1 MPKGG
6 ARPKVRESDQRGGA
20 RPKVRTD
27 EHRRGPKRRRARL
40 DPARAVAF
48 AELARQLKY
57 ADEQDLLLALVDACL
72 RAPGRVSAFLASS
85 GSGDEGTPE

>member
-6 ARPKVRESDQRGGA
+6 ARPKVRESDRRGGA

-27 EHRRGPKRRRARL
+27 ERRRGPKLRRPHL

-72 RAPGRVSAFLASS
+72 RAPERAAAFLALSS
-85 GSGDEGTPE
+85 GNDKAASE